1 MKKERNLGIDLLKLV
16 LALMIVVNH
25 SIGHGLEQYDA
36 ALYEN
41 SKIALGFLWGVCNP
55 AVNVFFIISGYFLIK
70 RSVNKFIV
78 LLEPQLILAVIY
90 LFVFGFTIKKAI
102 LNILFPWENWWFI
115 TTYLILFV
123 LSPYINKVIET
134 LNDKEIIEFVISFSF
149 INLLQGYIFKGNL
162 WGNGFSFAH
171 AMNMY
176 LIGIV
181 LYKYREILRKKIKII
196 YFI

>member
-78 LLEPQLILAVIY
+78 LLEPQLDFGNYIFISFWIY
-90 LFVFGFTIKKAI
+90 
-102 LNILFPWENWWFI
+102 
-115 TTYLILFV
+115 
-123 LSPYINKVIET
+123 
-134 LNDKEIIEFVISFSF
+134 DKESYFKYIISLGKLVVYYNIF
-149 INLLQGYIFKGNL
+149 NLICFE
-162 WGNGFSFAH
+162 S
-171 AMNMY
+171 
-176 LIGIV
+176 
-181 LYKYREILRKKIKII
+181 LYK
-196 YFI
+196 

>member
-78 LLEPQLILAVIY
+78 LLEPQLILAIIY
-90 LFVFGFTIKKAI
+90 LLVFGFTIKKAI
-102 LNILFPWENWWFI
+102 LNI
-115 TTYLILFV
+115 
-123 LSPYINKVIET
+123 
-134 LNDKEIIEFVISFSF
+134 
-149 INLLQGYIFKGNL
+149 
-162 WGNGFSFAH
+162 
-171 AMNMY
+171 
-176 LIGIV
+176 
-181 LYKYREILRKKIKII
+181 
-196 YFI
+196 